1 MGRIAEG
8 ISAAISGTLSCLCGL
23 FCDYCAWV
31 FFLFFFFLPNFTGL
45 ATLSGRKS

>member
-1 MGRIAEG
+1 MLPFLG
-8 ISAAISGTLSCLCGL
+8 LSRVFVVCFVITVLG
-23 FCDYCAWV
+23 V